1 MKNINR
7 ALISVSDKSN
17 LEELIQ
23 YLNDS
28 SIEIISTGG
37 TAKFIKDKIG
47 KVTEID
53 DYTGYPE
60 ILGGRVKTLNPKVHG
75 GILAKRD
82 DKQHQDEMSEN
93 QIAPIDLVVVNLYPF
108 EKTVAVDHTFD
119 EAIEKIDVGG
129 PTMIRAAAKNFNDV
143 TVITDPSDYQNLINE
158 LKTNNNQTS
167 YEFRKNVA
175 IKAFRRTQNYD
186 NAIYNWFAK
195 SENLS
200 IKAELEQELRYG
212 ENPHQKA
219 ELYKTDN
226 SGIVGAKQ
234 LQGKELSY
242 NNLNDG
248 DAAYKIAKEFQEPFV
263 CIVKHANPCGAAI
276 GDDIADAFTK
286 ALNCDPVSSFGGIVA
301 LNRDVDQ
308 KTAEKLSNIF
318 FEVIITTG
326 ITDEAQAIL
335 AKKKNLRI
343 LIIENFF
350 QELNSRKIKSIS
362 GGLLVQ
368 DEDFKD
374 TTKDDLNF
382 VSNRKASNEQ
392 IAELIFANKIIK
404 HVKSNAIIFTHNKA
418 AIAIGAGQMSRVDA
432 AKIASEK
439 LSKYKE
445 ENTIDNE
452 KLVMASDAF
461 FPFADGL
468 EIGIKAG
475 ITAVIQPGGSVRD
488 DEVIAKANEYNIA
501 MAVTGSRHF
510 SH

>member
-1 MKNINR
+1 
-7 ALISVSDKSN
+7 
-17 LEELIQ
+17 
-23 YLNDS
+23 
-28 SIEIISTGG
+28 
-37 TAKFIKDKIG
+37 
-47 KVTEID
+47 
-53 DYTGYPE
+53 
-60 ILGGRVKTLNPKVHG
+60 
-75 GILAKRD
+75 
-82 DKQHQDEMSEN
+82 MSAN

-143 TVITDPSDYQNLINE
+143 TIITDPSDYQNLINE

-219 ELYKTDN
+219 QLYKTDN

-301 LNRDVDQ
+301 LNRDIDQ
-308 KTAEKLSNIF
+308 KTAEKLSKIF

>member
-1 MKNINR
+1 MKNITR

-17 LEELIQ
+17 LDDLIK
-23 YLNDS
+23 YLSDE

-37 TAKFIKDKIG
+37 TAKYIKENIG

-60 ILGGRVKTLNPKVHG
+60 ILGGRVKTLNPAVHG
-75 GILAKRD
+75 GILANRSD
-82 DKQHQDEMSEN
+82 EQHCKDMNEN
-93 QIAPIDLVVVNLYPF
+93 KISPIDLVVVNLYPF
-108 EKTVAVDHTFD
+108 ENTVAGEHKFS

-143 TVITDPSDYQNLINE
+143 TVITDPSDYQSLISE
-158 LKTNNNQTS
+158 LKENNNHTS
-167 YEFRKNVA
+167 YEYRKNSA
-175 IKAFRRTQNYD
+175 IKAFKRTQSYD
-186 NAIYNWFAK
+186 SAICNWFDK
-195 SENLS
+195 DNNLS
-200 IKAELEQELRYG
+200 VNAKLDKKLRYG
-212 ENPHQKA
+212 ENPHQQA
-219 ELYKTDN
+219 ELYKED
-226 SGIVGAKQ
+226 SKGIVGAKQ

-248 DAAYKIAKEFQEPFV
+248 DAAYKIAKEFTEPFACV
-263 CIVKHANPCGAAI
+263 VKHANPCGAAI
-276 GDDIADAFTK
+276 GVNICDAFTK
-286 ALNCDPVSSFGGIVA
+286 ALNCDPISSFGGIVA
-301 LNRDVDQ
+301 LNRDID
-308 KTAEKLSNIF
+308 KNTAKELAKIF

-326 ITDEAQAIL
+326 IDEEAKEIL
-335 AKKKNLRI
+335 AKKKNLRV
-343 LIIENFF
+343 LVIENFF
-350 QELNSRKIKSIS
+350 QDLNSRKIKSIS

-374 TTKDDLNF
+374 TKTEDLNF
-382 VSNRKASNEQ
+382 VTNTKPTDVQ
-392 IAELIFANKIIK
+392 ISELIFANKIIK

-432 AKIASEK
+432 AQIASEK
-439 LSKYKE
+439 LLKYKQKE
-445 ENTIDNE
+445 KIDNNN
-452 KLVMASDAF
+452 LVMASDAF

-468 EIGIKAG
+468 EIGIRAG
-475 ITAVIQPGGSVRD
+475 ITAVIQPGGSIKD